1 MIRHNRHAAIN
12 PYDRASAAQLK
23 AGDAIVVPDRAFI
36 DAARRVLPVHVLA
49 QGWVRIYH
57 DTIVGAL
64 PALTGNTPAAKA
76 RALHMRLP
84 PKNLRATSLAA
95 VPAWLKHDEPR
106 AAPAERLWPPASQAR
121 GTCVTSAA
129 ARHTPQRTTHKM
141 G

>member
-49 QGWVRIYH
+49 HGWVRIYH

-64 PALTGNTPAAKA
+64 PALTGNPPAPKA

-84 PKNLRATSLAA
+84 AKNLLAPRLPA
-95 VPAWLKHDEPR
+95 VPGWLTAAAPR
-106 AAPAERLWPPASQAR
+106 AHPADRLRPPSPPDR
-121 GTCVTSAA
+121 HGTAWGKRV
-129 ARHTPQRTTHKM
+129 
-141 G
+141 